1 MADQPALGQD
11 GQLLDATEIEWYHDP
26 DDARPIPPSSHLQ
39 EGGRL
44 AAALAAEKLD
54 EYGNPVMSFRRRVT
68 QPLKPRAITKR
79 KRATVDDAE
88 TDVEDENFVD
98 SSTEDGSDTDI
109 DLVEISNEEVADIL
123 PLKTIPEV
131 SGKGHTRTLKATTNS
146 RMTTTP
152 LKKKLFSDPEY
163 KVVPNASNGSPGDVR
178 DVHYRCFHGTHKVCT
193 IKKSMRSNLNVLVNY
208 LHIHVK
214 PMYQLYC
221 ILKDRDVPPTPDEIA
236 IASGKKRLDGKTEAE
251 YFKKLKNESE
261 NIKKAFEE
269 QQARANGAWDQE
281 KFEQVLTEWIVACD
295 QPFNEVEKQEFVTM
309 MNLIPKRDGIK
320 RRVMKMGDEIIEGVC
335 EMFMKLKGKII
346 AIVMDNASNN
356 NTLMTSLEWRCEE
369 HGIRFSA
376 QEARMRCMPHTIH
389 LAAIKLLEG
398 IGAIRRL
405 KASVKTLAGLTSL
418 SCH

>member
-26 DDARPIPPSSHLQ
+26 DDAWPIPPSSHLQ
-39 EGGRL
+39 EGQCSRPAWATTGGRL

-98 SSTEDGSDTDI
+98 SSTEDGLDTDI
-109 DLVEISNEEVADIL
+109 DLVEISNEEVANIL
-123 PLKTIPEV
+123 PSKTIPEV

-152 LKKKLFSDPEY
+152 LKKKILNTKLSQMHPMVLQETLETFTTVFSWHSQ
-163 KVVPNASNGSPGDVR
+163 ADVSA
-178 DVHYRCFHGTHKVCT
+178 VLYPQ
-193 IKKSMRSNLNVLVNY
+193 RS
-208 LHIHVK
+208 
-214 PMYQLYC
+214 
-221 ILKDRDVPPTPDEIA
+221 DVPPTPDEIA

-251 YFKKLKNESE
+251 YFKKLKMNLKTSRKHLKSNKPEPMYVKIIPFTTLDSSM
-261 NIKKAFEE
+261 AHST
-269 QQARANGAWDQE
+269 GAWDQE
-281 KFEQVLTEWIVACD
+281 KFEQVLTEWIIACD

-369 HGIRFSA
+369 PGYDFPHKKLACGACPIRFIW
-376 QEARMRCMPHTIH
+376 QPLRY
-389 LAAIKLLEG
+389 
-398 IGAIRRL
+398 
-405 KASVKTLAGLTSL
+405 
-418 SCH
+418 